1 MLARQAYRTTHEAI
15 ERRVPLLSSD
25 LDELRH
31 KIGSVQP
38 EFEQLVE
45 IRGQFKD
52 GNPGGG

>member
-15 ERRVPLLSSD
+15 ERRVPLLGSD